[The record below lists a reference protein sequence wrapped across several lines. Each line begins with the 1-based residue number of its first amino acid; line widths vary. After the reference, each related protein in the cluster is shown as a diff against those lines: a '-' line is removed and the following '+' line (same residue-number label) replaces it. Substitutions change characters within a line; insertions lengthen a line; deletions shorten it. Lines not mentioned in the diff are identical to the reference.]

1 MFHKF
6 SLSPPKVPYY
16 LMICH
21 ESTTPPSQKM
31 TGLPKK
37 KGATILTCVS
47 MLKLTLLIREWIGY
61 NCKLRGLSIT
71 SLQSR
76 LQAPSGELW
85 CSEPEQCLYFA
96 SILSIDLQ
104 HEMQGFAVRRL
115 PEQNHTARHQ
125 LQNHKYQ
132 VQGSKQFLFQ
142 SGLSRLSLLLCVFCS
157 VMHGAIVDVQ

>member
-76 LQAPSGELW
+76 LHLGNCDVPNQNSVCISHQYSLLI
-85 CSEPEQCLYFA
+85 CNMKCRA
-96 SILSIDLQ
+96 S
-104 HEMQGFAVRRL
+104 
-115 PEQNHTARHQ
+115 
-125 LQNHKYQ
+125 
-132 VQGSKQFLFQ
+132 QFGGFQ
-142 SGLSRLSLLLCVFCS
+142 SKTTQQDISSKITSIKYKGANNSCSNLDCPDYHFCFVYSAQSCTERL
-157 VMHGAIVDVQ
+157 